1 MSSIL
6 ISGTLEPQAS
16 LFFLLTQAPLHSTM
30 AHMETE
36 DQDFIVVLTLVGISL
51 VVLLTLGFLGVGGGF
66 SEDFWQWGF

>member
-1 MSSIL
+1 
-6 ISGTLEPQAS
+6 
-16 LFFLLTQAPLHSTM
+16 M

-36 DQDFIVVLTLVGISL
+36 DQDFVVVLTLVGISL